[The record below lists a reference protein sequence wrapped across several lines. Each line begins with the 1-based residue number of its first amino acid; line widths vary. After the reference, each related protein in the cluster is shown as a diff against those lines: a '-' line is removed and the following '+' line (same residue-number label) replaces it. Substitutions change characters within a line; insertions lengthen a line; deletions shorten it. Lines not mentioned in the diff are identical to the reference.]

1 MNGLCQK
8 CKVAPVFPGF
18 GEEVRSSS
26 LAREQ
31 QDFAVRGNPNTLI
44 EWQYRWARNF
54 RSDRLRIYWPSV
66 SEVELAADSICQAW
80 VCSDTYVRPC
90 CFCADLGRKL

>member
-44 EWQYRWARNF
+44 KRRSWRARNF
-54 RSDRLRIYWPSV
+54 RSDRLRIYWSSV
-66 SEVELAADSICQAW
+66 SEVGLAADSICQPW

-90 CFCADLGRKL
+90 CFFADLDE